1 MELTK
6 EYFDGQLKL
15 LSNRMDGFATK
26 DDLAN
31 LATKGDVDSLKTDVA
46 GLKTDMATV
55 TTDVAGLKSNVA
67 GLQSEFSSLKST
79 VAEIKETVQRID
91 RRDIEDSD
99 AFAKD
104 IVQLKKEVKHLKLK
118 HA

>member
-6 EYFDGQLKL
+6 EYFDSQLENL
-15 LSNRMDGFATK
+15 NNRMGGFATK
-26 DDLAN
+26 DDIAN

-46 GLKTDMATV
+46 ELKTDVATV
-55 TTDVAGLKSNVA
+55 KTDIAGV
-67 GLQSEFSSLKST
+67 QSEFSSLKST

-91 RRDIEDSD
+91 KRDLEDSD

-104 IVQLKKEVKHLKLK
+104 ILELKKDVKRLKLK